1 MATPDHA
8 SSVLHVIV
16 ASAAWFPPRLVKM
29 AAPLM
34 EIPAR
39 ASSSSGRSSLPGE
52 IHAVSLA
59 IVVAVMS
66 STMCETVALRSSNCS
81 DTTRHPISGC
91 YRGEAVASSAISS
104 AANS

>member
-1 MATPDHA
+1 MAQKT
-8 SSVLHVIV
+8 
-16 ASAAWFPPRLVKM
+16 
-29 AAPLM
+29 
-34 EIPAR
+34 AR
-39 ASSSSGRSSLPGE
+39 ASSSSTVGRTLSTSSSVQFTNHGRSSLPGE